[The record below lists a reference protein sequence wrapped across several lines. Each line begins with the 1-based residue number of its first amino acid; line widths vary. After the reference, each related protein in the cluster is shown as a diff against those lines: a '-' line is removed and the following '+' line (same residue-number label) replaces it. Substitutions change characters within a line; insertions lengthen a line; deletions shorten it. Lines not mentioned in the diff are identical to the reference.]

1 MKKVLVIGCARSGY
15 WACKLLNKK
24 GFDVTLTDAKEVKE
38 KLELEKLGVT
48 VYDNGHPDCLFN
60 DTYDFVVKNPGI
72 PYSNRLVVFFEEEK
86 IPIITEIELAL
97 NYAKN
102 YKVAA
107 ITGTNGKTT
116 ITTLVHEIL
125 KYEFKSYACGNI
137 GTALSEIVFEH
148 EDEDARIALEI
159 SAFQL
164 LGAPSFHPECAVITN
179 LTPDHLDYFDTLDD
193 YYKAK
198 TLVYKNMSGDDW
210 FILNLDDENCVDYC
224 KDIKCKVV
232 TFSLDKKADLCLKGD
247 KVYLFDQELFDKNDL
262 KIIGKHNLANAMMA
276 ACLAYKLGAS
286 VEIINK
292 VITTFKGVEHR
303 IEFVKEVDG
312 VKYYNDSKGT
322 NTDSTVI
329 ALRSFDKPVIL
340 LAGGHDKHTG
350 FDALKNEVDKIGCLI
365 TFGETKY
372 LLAELK
378 DDAIVCETM
387 DEALDKATS
396 IAKNGDV
403 VLLSPACSSYDQFK
417 NFEERGRIFKEL
429 VNKL

>member
-38 KLELEKLGVT
+38 KSELEKLGVT
-48 VYDNGHPDCLFN
+48 VYDNGHPYCLFN

-262 KIIGKHNLANAMMA
+262 KIIGKHTRYIKRLRTISSNNTIPTNLRRILK
-276 ACLAYKLGAS
+276 C
-286 VEIINK
+286 IR
-292 VITTFKGVEHR
+292 IT
-303 IEFVKEVDG
+303 
-312 VKYYNDSKGT
+312 
-322 NTDSTVI
+322 
-329 ALRSFDKPVIL
+329 
-340 LAGGHDKHTG
+340 
-350 FDALKNEVDKIGCLI
+350 
-365 TFGETKY
+365 Y
-372 LLAELK
+372 L
-378 DDAIVCETM
+378 
-387 DEALDKATS
+387 
-396 IAKNGDV
+396 
-403 VLLSPACSSYDQFK
+403 
-417 NFEERGRIFKEL
+417 
-429 VNKL
+429 